1 VCVRQDEIHTS
12 RTTRVQRAGS
22 SFTLGCV
29 GGACAAFVR
38 SFVRSGRT
46 RRRREREEDGKRIAQ
61 STTGSDPRSAVH
73 RPCARFRYLSNSTQL
88 GRRSSPTEPS
98 KQKTHPTL
106 YGARMLVSANRD
118 TVQPQVSGVAGRRSR
133 FNGGNPRT
141 VKTFRFRE
149 LRSSVG
155 SRCFGACA
163 S

>member
-1 VCVRQDEIHTS
+1 MCVRQDEIHTS

-98 KQKTHPTL
+98 KQKTHPCTEH
-106 YGARMLVSANRD
+106 GCWFRPIAIRF
-118 TVQPQVSGVAGRRSR
+118 SR
-133 FNGGNPRT
+133 
-141 VKTFRFRE
+141 RFRG
-149 LRSSVG
+149 LRAAGAG
-155 SRCFGACA
+155 STAEIREP
-163 S
+163 